1 MDLSQLSDSDLMAL
15 QAKDLSKVSNKGLQH
30 LQSYSYTGDIPTP
43 MSATYQQP
51 KAKSFLDKTAETLS
65 GGKYGTMQDLA
76 YSGEQ
81 PAGSFLGRAGQIIDA
96 SGITGLAPE
105 VSPLG
110 GITRLTSANKAKLAT
125 ESAANSAKNS
135 TVAKKLGD
143 LLSSAGSAVG
153 SIPKRLL
160 AFESQKN
167 PEAFNT
173 IYQAYKQNIPELKQ
187 AINEA
192 TPLGKELYND
202 MVYNYTRKLQVPH
215 DVAILAEDYT
225 RGHPQGLG
233 AWDLLTQHYKDLPI
247 DMPAAVKR
255 TQMPSYR
262 PFEQLTDA
270 ERLKQATQAGVDTAV
285 FNPVPA
291 RTGVDDIAN
300 IAMTLGKKAI
310 LPSIAQPLAALSS
323 PRVARMAA
331 ILAGQGANVAGKVGD
346 AATRAVNMLPQ
357 ASLEDLINAGIL
369 DVRTMRANQGEQ

>member
-30 LQSYSYTGDIPTP
+30 LQNYSYTGDIPTP
-43 MSATYQQP
+43 MSA
-51 KAKSFLDKTAETLS
+51 KTQSAPNNSKLVNFLS
-65 GGKYGTMQDLA
+65 GGR
-76 YSGEQ
+76 SGNWEQ
-81 PAGSFLGRAGQIIDA
+81 YLYNNEPPADSFLGRAGQLLDA

-110 GITRLTSANKAKLAT
+110 GITRLTSVNKAKLAA
-125 ESAANSAKNS
+125 ENAANSAKNS

-160 AFESQKN
+160 AFESQRD

-202 MVYNYTRKLQVPH
+202 MVYNYARKLQVPH

-233 AWDLLTQHYKDLPI
+233 AWDLLTQHYKDLPV

-255 TQMPSYR
+255 AQMPSYR

-291 RTGVDDIAN
+291 KTGVDDIAN

-331 ILAGQGANVAGKVGD
+331 ILAGQGANVSGKVGD

-369 DVRTMRANQGEQ
+369 DARTMRANQGEQ

>member
-1 MDLSQLSDSDLMAL
+1 MTLEQQRAL
-15 QAKDLSKVSNKGLQH
+15 ALARARINAGVDPVGHPNMH
-30 LQSYSYTGDIPTP
+30 LEQGDWVMNAP
-43 MSATYQQP
+43 
-51 KAKSFLDKTAETLS
+51 AKSPT
-65 GGKYGTMQDLA
+65 GKPITD
-76 YSGEQ
+76 
-81 PAGSFLGRAGQIIDA
+81 IIGNLWDA
-96 SGITGLAPE
+96 SKLEGLVPE
-105 VSPLG
+105 VSPIG
-110 GITRLTSANKAKLAT
+110 GITRLPSAEKGKTAVQGLVKAAQ
-125 ESAANSAKNS
+125 ESN
-135 TVAKKLGD
+135 VAQKLGD

-160 AFESQKN
+160 AFESQRN

-173 IYQAYKQNIPELKQ
+173 IYQAYKQNLPELKQ

-192 TPLGKELYND
+192 TPLGKELHND
-202 MVYNYTRKLQVPH
+202 MVYNYARKLQVPH

-225 RGHPQGLG
+225 RGHPEGLG

-247 DMPAAVKR
+247 DMPAAIKR
-255 TQMPSYR
+255 AQMPSYR

-291 RTGVDDIAN
+291 KTGVDDIAN

-369 DVRTMRANQGEQ
+369 DARTMRANQGEQ

>member
-1 MDLSQLSDSDLMAL
+1 MTLEQQQAL
-15 QAKDLSKVSNKGLQH
+15 ALARARLKATS
-30 LQSYSYTGDIPTP
+30 DIPTP
-43 MSATYQQP
+43 MSA
-51 KAKSFLDKTAETLS
+51 KAQSTPDNSKLVNFLS
-65 GGKYGTMQDLA
+65 GGK
-76 YSGEQ
+76 SGNWEQ
-81 PAGSFLGRAGQIIDA
+81 YLYNNEPPADSFLGKAGQLLDA
-96 SGITGLAPE
+96 SGIAGLAPE

-125 ESAANSAKNS
+125 EGAVNSAKNS

-143 LLSSAGSAVG
+143 LLSSAGSTVN
-153 SIPKRLL
+153 SIPKKLL
-160 AFESQKN
+160 AFESQRD

-202 MVYNYTRKLQVPH
+202 MVYNYARKLQVPH

-233 AWDLLTQHYKDLPI
+233 AWDLLTQHYKDLPV

-255 TQMPSYR
+255 AQMPSYR

-369 DVRTMRANQGEQ
+369 DARTMRANQGEQ